1 MKEHFL
7 KLDYKEI
14 PTLKDTLKGIRWK
27 YKPLLEPINPIEYN
41 LVIYSNNK
49 KEYYCAEGILEH
61 ILFFRK
67 MKEAAE

>member
-1 MKEHFL
+1 MNEHFL

-14 PTLKDTLKGIRWK
+14 STVKDSLKGIRWK
-27 YKPLLEPINPIEYN
+27 YNPLLEPVNPVEYN
-41 LVIYSNNK
+41 LVMYSANK
-49 KEYYCAEGILEH
+49 KEYFCAEGILEQ